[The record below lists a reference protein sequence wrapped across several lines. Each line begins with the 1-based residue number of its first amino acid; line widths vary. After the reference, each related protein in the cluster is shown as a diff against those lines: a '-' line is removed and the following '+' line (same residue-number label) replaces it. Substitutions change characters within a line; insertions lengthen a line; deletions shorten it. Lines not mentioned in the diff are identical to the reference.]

1 MIRRG
6 VRRTL
11 ALLERRYYWPNMKGD
26 YYVSTFFTCLQ
37 DKTERS
43 HPAGLLEP
51 LPIPE
56 RPWESLSLDFI
67 VGLPKV
73 GDSFHSCVQVKLS
86 FWAFS
91 SEKWD
96 LTFLKSLSQ
105 RSVPGK
111 EVSPYEIKDSQALS
125 DWSLFKQPFKCTNK
139 IAEYEATRGDPRKD
153 LKKKVKGIDI
163 DKVEVDVEAE
173 RLELLIEWNIRR
185 YRKKTVSYSV
195 CNP

>member
-1 MIRRG
+1 MVGEWPAHDEAAPPVCAKGGRFTKIPFIRSAMIRRG

-86 FWAFS
+86 F
-91 SEKWD
+91 
-96 LTFLKSLSQ
+96 
-105 RSVPGK
+105 
-111 EVSPYEIKDSQALS
+111 
-125 DWSLFKQPFKCTNK
+125 
-139 IAEYEATRGDPRKD
+139 
-153 LKKKVKGIDI
+153 
-163 DKVEVDVEAE
+163 
-173 RLELLIEWNIRR
+173 
-185 YRKKTVSYSV
+185 
-195 CNP
+195 